1 MSKKR
6 YEVKGACPQCGC
18 SFATHLSEEELKA
31 RYGDVPNIELE
42 CGECMLKYTKPME
55 EACPEWDKECK
66 LKAGS

>member
-18 SFATHLSEEELKA
+18 SFATHCPRELKA

-42 CGECMLKYTKPME
+42 CGECMLNIPNPWKRLALNGTRNVN
-55 EACPEWDKECK
+55 
-66 LKAGS
+66 